1 MPVLRNIGTLATCR
15 PEGGQGDI
23 HPLRDA
29 ALAWQGDALVWAG
42 PEAELPRRLRAWES
56 LDAEGRL
63 VVPGLV
69 DSHTHLAFAGWRA
82 DEFVR
87 RIGGATYLEIARAGG
102 GIASTVRR
110 TRAASE
116 EELLAHC
123 RRYAREMLSL
133 GVTAAECKS
142 GYCLETQGELKLLR
156 VYRRLAELEPLRVV
170 PTFLGAHVVPPE
182 FQEDRD
188 RYIDLLV
195 EEMLPS
201 VAEERLARFCDVF
214 LEESA
219 FSREEARRVL
229 CAAREAGLGAK
240 LHADQLT
247 DGGGALL
254 AAELGAVSAD
264 HLERVSESGIR
275 ALAGSGTVAVS
286 LPIASL
292 YLGQD
297 PPPARRLL
305 EAGVAVAVATD
316 FNPGTAPACHLPLA
330 MSLACLRGRMT
341 PAEALKG
348 ATIYAARAVGLEDEI
363 GSLEPGKAADFAV
376 IDAPDAD
383 HWLYHFRANAC
394 RLTVAGGRVA
404 WEAESRA

>member
-1 MPVLRNIGTLATCR
+1 MPVLRNVGILAACR
-15 PEGGQGDI
+15 PEGGQGEI
-23 HPLRDA
+23 HLVRDA
-29 ALAWQGDALVWAG
+29 ALAWEGDAVVWAG
-42 PEAELPRRLRAWES
+42 PEAELPGRLRAWES

-82 DEFVR
+82 DEFVQ
-87 RIGGATYLEIARAGG
+87 RIGGASYLEIARAGG
-102 GIASTVRR
+102 GIASTMRR

-123 RRYAREMLSL
+123 RRHAREMLSL
-133 GVTAAECKS
+133 GVTTVECKS
-142 GYCLETQGELKLLR
+142 GYCLDTQGELKLLR

-170 PTFLGAHVVPPE
+170 STFLGAHAVPPE
-182 FQEDRD
+182 FREKRR
-188 RYIDLLV
+188 RYVDLVV
-195 EEMLPS
+195 EEMLPA
-201 VAEERLARFCDVF
+201 VAGEGLARFCDVF

-219 FSREEARRVL
+219 FTREEAREIL
-229 CAAREAGLGAK
+229 SAAREAGLGAK
-240 LHADQLT
+240 LHADQLS
-247 DGGGALL
+247 DGGGAGL

-264 HLERVSESGIR
+264 HLERVSDSGIL
-275 ALAGSGTVAVS
+275 ALAGSGTVAVT

-297 PPPARRLL
+297 PPPARRLM
-305 EAGVAVAVATD
+305 EAGVQVAVATD

-330 MSLACLRGRMT
+330 LSLACLRQRMS
-341 PAEALKG
+341 PAEALKA
-348 ATIYAARAVGLEDEI
+348 ATIHAARAVGLEEEI

-376 IDAPDAD
+376 IDAPDPD

-404 WEAESRA
+404 WEAEPGT